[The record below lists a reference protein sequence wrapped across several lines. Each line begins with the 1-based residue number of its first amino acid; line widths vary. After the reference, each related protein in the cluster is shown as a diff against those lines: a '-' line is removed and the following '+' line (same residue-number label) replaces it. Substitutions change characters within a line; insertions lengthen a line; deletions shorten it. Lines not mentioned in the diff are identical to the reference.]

1 MDTTNKS
8 KWQVRIAALLIF
20 VLGFAAG
27 ARALSAYKRF
37 GRSINAESREG
48 RFAQTLEAL
57 KLTAEQ
63 KTQVDQILGDTRQQL
78 QGLRKE
84 SEPRVAEIRR
94 QADERLQKVL
104 TPEQWTQF
112 QQARE
117 KMHNRDRRG
126 GRGGRDD
133 KE

>member
-8 KWQVRIAALLIF
+8 KWQVRIASLLIF

-27 ARALSAYKRF
+27 ALVLSAYKRF
-37 GRSINAESREG
+37 GRSESREG
-48 RFAQTLEAL
+48 RFAQTLDAL

-78 QGLRKE
+78 QELRKE

-117 KMHNRDRRG
+117 KMHNNRDRRG
-126 GRGGRDD
+126 RGGR
-133 KE
+133 EE